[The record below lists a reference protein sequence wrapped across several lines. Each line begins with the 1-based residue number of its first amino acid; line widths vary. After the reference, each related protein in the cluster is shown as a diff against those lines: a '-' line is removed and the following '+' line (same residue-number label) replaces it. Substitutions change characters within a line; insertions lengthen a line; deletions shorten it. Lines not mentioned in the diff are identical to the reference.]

1 MFCPNFVC
9 YRWIPS
15 KLLNIGWSLVHS
27 GRNDHVLVVEHNYG
41 RQGVQQSAVHL
52 VQVGLGQTFRLPK
65 VKETQDD
72 RMVDLKFD
80 EIRMFTQPMSQ
91 QICVFSTALNL
102 THSPREVLTTFWTKL
117 TGLYSRNM
125 GKNAPPFLYFNLL
138 CGMTIST
145 VLQQENML
153 FRQNVCSFTPIN
165 GFEEIQWFWYA
176 VMLCYIREP

>member
-1 MFCPNFVC
+1 M
-9 YRWIPS
+9 
-15 KLLNIGWSLVHS
+15 
-27 GRNDHVLVVEHNYG
+27 LVVEHNYG

-102 THSPREVLTTFWTKL
+102 THSPREVLTTF
-117 TGLYSRNM
+117 
-125 GKNAPPFLYFNLL
+125 
-138 CGMTIST
+138 
-145 VLQQENML
+145 
-153 FRQNVCSFTPIN
+153 
-165 GFEEIQWFWYA
+165 
-176 VMLCYIREP
+176 

>member
-1 MFCPNFVC
+1 M
-9 YRWIPS
+9 
-15 KLLNIGWSLVHS
+15 LTIGWSLVHS

-41 RQGVQQSAVHL
+41 GQGVQQSAVHL

-102 THSPREVLTTFWTKL
+102 THSPREVLTTF
-117 TGLYSRNM
+117 
-125 GKNAPPFLYFNLL
+125 
-138 CGMTIST
+138 
-145 VLQQENML
+145 
-153 FRQNVCSFTPIN
+153 
-165 GFEEIQWFWYA
+165 
-176 VMLCYIREP
+176 